1 MMRYRCS
8 TMRSALLSSTLVAT
22 LLVAAGAFAQ
32 PAQPA
37 PEPPAGPSP
46 SPVAQPLPPAEP
58 PPSAQPAPPAQPPAI
73 DPSLGAR
80 PVEPAAPSPGYPANP
95 GPWGQ
100 PAPAPVGAQP
110 PYGPPPPGY
119 VPQYGYGPPLGPPPP
134 PLAPKEPGC
143 CRAAF
148 RFDPFDLLFR
158 RLSFQAELAIWGP
171 LSVEAEPSWIFGS
184 STENLDTT
192 GGALQANFLVYF
204 TGRALNGFYA
214 KASVGFEKFKATLT
228 DPELNITA
236 EKDIASPILGIA
248 VGSSNVFGEEYGFNL
263 AGGVGVGFATAEK
276 KTLTAGRYEVTFY
289 DKSSVVQLL
298 ASLGLGFAF

>member
-1 MMRYRCS
+1 MRYRAS
-8 TMRSALLSSTLVAT
+8 IMRSALLSSTFLAT
-22 LLVAAGAFAQ
+22 LLVAVAAAAQ
-32 PAQPA
+32 PAQP
-37 PEPPAGPSP
+37 SP
-46 SPVAQPLPPAEP
+46 DQAQPTVPGPTEP
-58 PPSAQPAPPAQPPAI
+58 GPTQPPAQPPGPPAQPPPI
-73 DPSLGAR
+73 DPSLGSQ
-80 PVEPAAPSPGYPANP
+80 PGQPPQPGYPTNP
-95 GPWGQ
+95 PGAWNQ
-100 PAPAPVGAQP
+100 PVQPQYGAQPP

-119 VPQYGYGPPLGPPPP
+119 VPQYGYGPPIGPPPP
-134 PLAPKEPGC
+134 PLPPKEPGC

-228 DPELNITA
+228 DPELMITA